1 MPRLRYLYRPLHLRK
16 NYKEINE
23 EEILCKLYDCRVGTL
38 KLVISKLINEAI
50 LSHMNLDINST
61 ITQMLELNNYLTSL
75 FIINLYPLIF
85 NYLLQELEDKQIEE
99 IDEDILRRIE
109 ELARSA
115 DMETELNL
123 LLVTL
128 EEIVNQLE
136 V

>member
-38 KLVISKLINEAI
+38 ELVISKLINEAI

-115 DMETELNL
+115 DMETELDL

>member
-1 MPRLRYLYRPLHLRK
+1 
-16 NYKEINE
+16 
-23 EEILCKLYDCRVGTL
+23 
-38 KLVISKLINEAI
+38 
-50 LSHMNLDINST
+50 MNLDINST
-61 ITQMLELNNYLTSL
+61 ITQMLELNYYLPSL
-75 FIINLYPLIF
+75 FIINLYPLMY

-99 IDEDILRRIE
+99 IVEDILRRIE

-115 DMETELNL
+115 DMETELDL